1 MKVMSVIL
9 SMKEHH
15 GGPPAVL
22 NNQIKVINKD
32 QKIVSIFKL
41 SRISSFFLMKCILF
55 KSYRLRIYNF
65 LKKFNLVH
73 FHEIWSIKVML
84 LVYFCN
90 KLLIK
95 HFFVGHGYLD
105 SWSINQGKIKKKF
118 F

>member
-41 SRISSFFLMKCILF
+41 SKFQVFFL
-55 KSYRLRIYNF
+55 
-65 LKKFNLVH
+65 
-73 FHEIWSIKVML
+73 
-84 LVYFCN
+84 
-90 KLLIK
+90 
-95 HFFVGHGYLD
+95 
-105 SWSINQGKIKKKF
+105 
-118 F
+118 